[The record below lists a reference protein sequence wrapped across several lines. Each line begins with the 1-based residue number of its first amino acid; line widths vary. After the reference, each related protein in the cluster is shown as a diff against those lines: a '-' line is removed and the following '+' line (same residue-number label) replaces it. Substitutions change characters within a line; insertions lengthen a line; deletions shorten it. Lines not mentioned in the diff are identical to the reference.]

1 MQSINSSF
9 SVLDFND
16 EDGDNHRN
24 FNPKRKATKM
34 LRQIYNLQQKLENG
48 EILISEEIEKI
59 KTRYKWE
66 KILDPNFKEPNFQ
79 TKKQKQQDENKKIKK
94 MKEKE
99 KKEKRKFESFE
110 KENKKRD
117 EQFEYNIRWQK
128 RHDQQQEEKRYRQ
141 QQEEEEEYRQQQEE
155 EGQYRQILEVQK
167 KKKTPLEIDVETEYN
182 VEIAK
187 SNSITPEK
195 DAWRKMQL
203 KYSTDKN
210 VNHSDPK
217 KLTEIVQILNN
228 LYGK

>member
-1 MQSINSSF
+1 MQLNKSSF

-16 EDGDNHRN
+16 EDRDNRGT
-24 FNPKRKATKM
+24 FNPKRKAIKM

-66 KILDPNFKEPNFQ
+66 KILDPNFKEPTFQ
-79 TKKQKQQDENKKIKK
+79 TKKQKEQDENKKIKK

-99 KKEKRKFESFE
+99 KKEKRKFESFK
-110 KENKKRD
+110 KENKKRE
-117 EQFEYNIRWQK
+117 EQFERNIRWQK
-128 RHDQQQEEKRYRQ
+128 RYDQQKEEKRYRH

-155 EGQYRQILEVQK
+155 GGQYRQILQVQK
-167 KKKTPLEIDVETEYN
+167 KTQLEIDVETEYN
-182 VEIAK
+182 GQIAK